1 MFYIGTYTNGKC
13 KGIYLSRLD
22 LQTGALSAPELVAE
36 ASNPSFLAIHPSNQ
50 YLYAVNEDATTK
62 GEHTGSVSA
71 FALDAGS
78 GKLTPLNKQSSKGEA
93 PCHISIDKTGRNALV
108 VNYSSGSVIVLP
120 IQEDGHLVE
129 ASCHIQHTGSSVDK
143 SRQKEAH
150 AHSVFLDPS
159 NSYAIVSDLGNDK
172 VYSYKLNT
180 EGGTLSE
187 VGTATMKP
195 GAGPRHYAFHP
206 NGKWGYV
213 INELDN
219 TVTQTNFDKSTGK
232 MSVVK
237 SYSTLPKGYNKT
249 SYCSEILVHPN
260 GKFLYGSN
268 RLHDSIAI
276 FSIDQSNG
284 DLKLL
289 GTEPTQ
295 GKYPRNFSIDPS
307 GKFMLVA
314 NQNEGGITVFH
325 VDSETGMLKST
336 GHRLDLDHPVCIK
349 FLP

>member
-1 MFYIGTYTNGKC
+1 MFYIGTYTDGKC
-13 KGIYLSRLD
+13 KGIYLSKLD
-22 LQTGALSAPELVAE
+22 LQTGAMSAPELVAT
-36 ASNPSFLAIHPSNQ
+36 SNNPSFLAIHPSNQ
-50 YLYAVNEDATTK
+50 YLYAVNEDVEYKAAK
-62 GEHTGSVSA
+62 SGGVSA
-71 FALDAGS
+71 FAIEAGT
-78 GKLTPLNKQSSKGEA
+78 GKLTPLNKQPSKGEA

-108 VNYSSGSVIVLP
+108 VNYTSGSVVVLP

-129 ASCHIQHTGSSVDK
+129 ASCHIQHTGSSIDK

-150 AHSVFLDPS
+150 AHSVFLDPTS
-159 NSYAIVSDLGNDK
+159 TYAVVSDLGNDK
-172 VYSYKLNT
+172 VYSYKLNSD
-180 EGGTLSE
+180 GGTLRE
-187 VGTATMKP
+187 VCTVAMKP
-195 GAGPRHYAFHP
+195 GAGPRHFAFHP

-219 TVTQTNFDKSTGK
+219 TVTQTDFDTATGK
-232 MSVVK
+232 LSVVA
-237 SYSTLPKGYNKT
+237 SYSTLPAGYSKL
-249 SYCSEILVHPN
+249 SYCAEVKVHPN

-284 DLKLL
+284 NLKLL
-289 GTEPTQ
+289 GTEPTL
-295 GKYPRNFSIDPS
+295 GKYPRNFNIDPS

-325 VDSETGMLKST
+325 IDTETGMLKPT
-336 GHRLDLDHPVCIK
+336 GHRLDLDHPVCVK